1 MSSNI
6 SIITA
11 ELVPEAL
18 RMDTADK
25 FFGIRYPLTV
35 EPMVYQFATQLAPA
49 YNGGYWNFYRL
60 SNGGFFMAP
69 KLDESFKVIAD
80 NGFEGELSAEALGVT
95 ACLYAYSNLSFGE
108 GKFGETCAEQFHLL
122 REFVLGHAEAGAV
135 LAAID

>member
-1 MSSNI
+1 MTT

-11 ELVPEAL
+11 VLVSEAQ

-25 FFGIRYPLTV
+25 FFGIRYPVTV
-35 EPMVYQFATQLAPA
+35 EPMVYHFATQLAPA
-49 YNGGYWNFYRL
+49 YNGGYWNFYQL

-80 NGFEGELSAEALGVT
+80 NGFNGSMSAEALGVT

-108 GKFGETCAEQFHLL
+108 GRFGETCADHYHWL
-122 REFVLGHAEAGAV
+122 RAFAMEHAEAGGV